1 MAFSALPRNE
11 RRKALCTDVTGAAD
25 DIKNKLI
32 KEKKSMKL
40 KSKKSALLMSFTS
53 LLICFAMLVGSTF
66 AWFTDTATTG
76 VNKIVAG
83 NLDVELLM
91 YKEANGESDY
101 VNISKETAPIFG
113 SETSKVAQNNNL
125 DTLWEPGKTQ
135 VAYLAIKNEGNL
147 DLKYQVALN
156 VTNPADGKDLYK
168 AMQYAIAPDVMGG
181 SAPPAWTTGS
191 SVIPG
196 AQIVSG
202 MDTTGAAPAGVKLL
216 HGSTH
221 YFALLVHMDEDA
233 DNRYQNGKVE
243 FDLTVYAAQ
252 LNSEND
258 SFGPNYDKD
267 AEYAVEVKTA
277 DELYKALEKDD
288 DVILT
293 ADIALPDN
301 WTPAGNGTRSG
312 ASFTGDSYAGTFN
325 GNGKTISNVKNSLF
339 GVVTGT
345 VKNVKLEAA
354 INNTESDSVG
364 AVAGILA
371 GGTVSDVTVNG
382 SVQGEEAV
390 GGIVGRVLAEG
401 TVSNCTN
408 NATVESTSGSDAAG
422 GIVGKAY
429 YTVAGKEMNITGCK
443 NTGTVKGKYAAGGIV
458 GFSAANVKNC
468 ENNGTIEMSGSGASA
483 VGGIIGE
490 QTNYGTI
497 SGNKNTKNITVNG
510 STNVNVGG
518 IIGWIRYQNNAAAY
532 ANNMTIVVSD
542 NENSGS
548 ISSGTGTGA
557 GLGTGGIVGLAY
569 NQAKVNGNKNTA
581 ANISG
586 GTFAAGIVG
595 GLQVNA
601 DNLTIG
607 ESVRFIVTGN
617 TSATTL
623 DNISGNCKDLF
634 AYNNEPGNNA
644 FADISGNTAE

>member
-1 MAFSALPRNE
+1 
-11 RRKALCTDVTGAAD
+11 
-25 DIKNKLI
+25 
-32 KEKKSMKL
+32 MKL
-40 KSKKSALLMSFTS
+40 KSKKSALLLSFTS
-53 LLICFAMLVGSTF
+53 LLLCFAMLAGSTF

-91 YKEANGESDY
+91 HDGTDY
-101 VNISKETAPIFG
+101 VNISKEPAPIFG
-113 SETSKVAQNNNL
+113 SETSTVAQNNNL
-125 DTLWEPGKTQ
+125 DTLWEPSKTQ

-156 VTNPADGKDLYK
+156 VTNPADGKDLYQV
-168 AMQYAIAPDVMGG
+168 MQYAIVPDAKGD
-181 SAPPAWTTGS
+181 SAPPEWREGN
-191 SVIPG
+191 SVTPG
-196 AQIVSG
+196 TQIVSG
-202 MDTTGAAPAGVKLL
+202 TNTTDANPAGVKLL
-216 HGSTH
+216 HGETH
-221 YFALLVHMDEDA
+221 YFALLVHMDKNA
-233 DNRYQNGKVE
+233 GNAYQNGKVK
-243 FDLTVYAAQ
+243 FDLTVYATQ

-267 AEYAVEVKTA
+267 AEYAVEVETA

-293 ADIALPDN
+293 ADITLPND

-382 SVQGEEAV
+382 SVQGEKAV

-401 TVSNCTN
+401 IVSNCTN

-458 GFSAANVKNC
+458 GFSAANVQNC
-468 ENNGTIEMSGSGASA
+468 VNSGNIEITGTSASA

-548 ISSGTGTGA
+548 ISSGTGTG
-557 GLGTGGIVGLAY
+557 LGTGGIVGLAY

-595 GLQVNA
+595 GLQEDA
-601 DNLTIG
+601 GNLTIVG
-607 ESVRFIVTGN
+607 ESVQFIVTGN
-617 TSATTL
+617 TSTTTL
-623 DNISGNCKDLF
+623 ENISGNCTDLF

-644 FADISGNTAE
+644 FADISGNTES